1 MSADMREIH
10 QEVLKRDQTVTIYFR
25 LVRIKDFKIPL
36 KIASDMDMELAQ
48 EPDENKFQNFQKPFR
63 VFFEIGSSFF
73 EWRRNLSA

>member
-1 MSADMREIH
+1 MREIH

-48 EPDENKFQNFQKPFR
+48 EPDENKF
-63 VFFEIGSSFF
+63 
-73 EWRRNLSA
+73 

>member
-1 MSADMREIH
+1 MRGIH
-10 QEVLKRDQTVTIYFR
+10 QEVSKRDQTVTIYFR
-25 LVRIKDFKIPL
+25 LAQIKDFNIPL

-48 EPDENKFQNFQKPFR
+48 EPIEDKYRNFQKHLR